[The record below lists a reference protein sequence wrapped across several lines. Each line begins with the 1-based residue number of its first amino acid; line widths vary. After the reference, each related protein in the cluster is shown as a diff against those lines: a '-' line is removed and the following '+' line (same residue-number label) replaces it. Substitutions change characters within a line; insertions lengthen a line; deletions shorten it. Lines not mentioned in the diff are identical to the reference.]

1 MPWERKNKD
10 TKADEQVNRLL
21 KEDRSDVNMAH
32 GTSQTGMMLPVFCD
46 SERAITIPQEQC
58 RHTANTLIAEIE
70 GCEHDSKTL
79 MQLLGHQGTPHAPQT
94 SKHSS
99 TVVHHNCY

>member
-32 GTSQTGMMLPVFCD
+32 GTWH
-46 SERAITIPQEQC
+46 ITDWNDAA
-58 RHTANTLIAEIE
+58 RVL
-70 GCEHDSKTL
+70 
-79 MQLLGHQGTPHAPQT
+79 
-94 SKHSS
+94 
-99 TVVHHNCY
+99 